1 MSYLDIA
8 KPLIG
13 VLLLA
18 TGVIFLYSPMTI
30 IRLNALIKNFV
41 TDDKRVILYHKKIAI
56 FLISLSFIALYMGGS
71 AFISRDKKTCSGDKK
86 NSSSYELLCAEAVE
100 DYYEGRI
107 RDSLKKTLRALA
119 ERPDEEWALVH
130 LGVVYETLKEKDKS
144 SQIYSKASRL
154 YPDNPIVLKKIEM
167 LSSVTDDTKQ
177 SPSQNK
183 ADNKGKMKSAR

>member
-18 TGVIFLYSPMTI
+18 TGVIFLYSPMAI
-30 IRLNALIKNFV
+30 IRLNALIKNFIA
-41 TDDKRVILYHKKIAI
+41 DDKRVILYHKKIAI

-71 AFISRDKKTCSGDKK
+71 AFISGDKKTCAGGKK
-86 NSSSYELLCAEAVE
+86 NPSSYENLCAEAIE

-119 ERPDEEWALVH
+119 EHPDEEWALVH
-130 LGVVYETLKEKDKS
+130 LAVVYETLKEKDKAR
-144 SQIYSKASRL
+144 QIYNKALRL
-154 YPDNPIVLKKIEM
+154 YPNNPIVRKKMEM
-167 LSSVTDDTKQ
+167 LSSVTDNGKKL
-177 SPSQNK
+177 PSQNK
-183 ADNKGKMKSAR
+183 TDNKGKINSAR